1 MVYVPIFPPSYP
13 TSITQDNV
21 IFKGKWVLGNSS
33 LESDNYPSAIYGSAA
48 LNVSQNLVD
57 AFTDAEGYPVSES
70 SVYDSAKPFANRD
83 ARLDMYVGITSID
96 NIKITVSRG
105 EIKAWWYELKLSGQ
119 QTLLYGDGNV
129 EFNNTSLRFESEAL
143 IPPVNLT
150 LNKVNS
156 LDLEGNEL
164 YNIPNIPFNIKFEQ
178 DGKEIYNKDVT
189 TGKDGKIKIEN
200 VMPKN
205 KNDITV
211 TITEKKDIDGDGY
224 KVLSEPLVITLQCS
238 DDGTYWK
245 EIWENRVV
253 QLEKH
258 KSELS
263 LNKDIFYIL
272 NYYIGLIEICIYNY
286 NLLIRKYGQKNG
298 LSIQHNRIEFP
309 MYSFSYYNPVN
320 YLFDFEFR
328 DFAEYLKMRFFYS
341 DFSTDEAISVI
352 DNYNFDNFSINMFF
366 VRLIYPTYFLE
377 LYDMQNKNN
386 VYSDLFYDLLKKSS
400 QYENFI
406 LKLITA
412 MSSKYEIIIKY
423 PFIYQR

>member
-1 MVYVPIFPPSYP
+1 MKEFIEYNYDLRCDDLAILNNLLYFKHLDKFYIISNFNRDEVEFEKVLNYLISNNLKSLKVVMNKKGSYISEFNGKKYV
-13 TSITQDNV
+13 V
-21 IFKGKWVLGNSS
+21 M
-33 LESDNYPSAIYGSAA
+33 ESDCENEIIDFPICIGGLINENNYW
-48 LNVSQNLVD
+48 N
-57 AFTDAEGYPVSES
+57 
-70 SVYDSAKPFANRD
+70 
-83 ARLDMYVGITSID
+83 
-96 NIKITVSRG
+96 
-105 EIKAWWYELKLSGQ
+105 
-119 QTLLYGDGNV
+119 
-129 EFNNTSLRFESEAL
+129 
-143 IPPVNLT
+143 
-150 LNKVNS
+150 
-156 LDLEGNEL
+156 
-164 YNIPNIPFNIKFEQ
+164 
-178 DGKEIYNKDVT
+178 
-189 TGKDGKIKIEN
+189 
-200 VMPKN
+200 
-205 KNDITV
+205 
-211 TITEKKDIDGDGY
+211 
-224 KVLSEPLVITLQCS
+224 
-238 DDGTYWK
+238 

-272 NYYIGLIEICIYNY
+272 NYYIRLIEICIYNY
-286 NLLIRKYGQKNG
+286 NILIRKYGQKNG

-309 MYSFSYYNPVN
+309 IYSFSYYNPVN

-386 VYSDLFYDLLKKSS
+386 VYSDLFYDLLKNSS

>member
-1 MVYVPIFPPSYP
+1 MKEFIEYNYDLRCDDLAILNNLLY
-13 TSITQDNV
+13 
-21 IFKGKWVLGNSS
+21 FKHLDKFYIISN
-33 LESDNYPSAIYGSAA
+33 
-48 LNVSQNLVD
+48 
-57 AFTDAEGYPVSES
+57 F
-70 SVYDSAKPFANRD
+70 NRD
-83 ARLDMYVGITSID
+83 
-96 NIKITVSRG
+96 
-105 EIKAWWYELKLSGQ
+105 E
-119 QTLLYGDGNV
+119 V
-129 EFNNTSLRFESEAL
+129 EFE
-143 IPPVNLT
+143 
-150 LNKVNS
+150 
-156 LDLEGNEL
+156 
-164 YNIPNIPFNIKFEQ
+164 
-178 DGKEIYNKDVT
+178 
-189 TGKDGKIKIEN
+189 
-200 VMPKN
+200 
-205 KNDITV
+205 
-211 TITEKKDIDGDGY
+211 
-224 KVLSEPLVITLQCS
+224 KVLNYLISNNLKSLKVVMNKKGSYISEFNGKKYVVMESACENEIIDFPICIGGLINENN
-238 DDGTYWK
+238 YWN

>member
-1 MVYVPIFPPSYP
+1 MKEFIEYNYDLICDDLAILNNLLYFKHLDKFYIISNFNRDEVEFEKVLNYLISNNLKSLKVVMNKKGSYISEFNGKKYV
-13 TSITQDNV
+13 V
-21 IFKGKWVLGNSS
+21 M
-33 LESDNYPSAIYGSAA
+33 ESDCENEIIDFPICIGGLINENNYW
-48 LNVSQNLVD
+48 N
-57 AFTDAEGYPVSES
+57 
-70 SVYDSAKPFANRD
+70 
-83 ARLDMYVGITSID
+83 
-96 NIKITVSRG
+96 
-105 EIKAWWYELKLSGQ
+105 
-119 QTLLYGDGNV
+119 
-129 EFNNTSLRFESEAL
+129 
-143 IPPVNLT
+143 
-150 LNKVNS
+150 
-156 LDLEGNEL
+156 
-164 YNIPNIPFNIKFEQ
+164 
-178 DGKEIYNKDVT
+178 
-189 TGKDGKIKIEN
+189 
-200 VMPKN
+200 
-205 KNDITV
+205 
-211 TITEKKDIDGDGY
+211 
-224 KVLSEPLVITLQCS
+224 
-238 DDGTYWK
+238 

>member
-1 MVYVPIFPPSYP
+1 MKEFIEYNYDLRCDDLAILNNLLYFKHLDKFYIISNFNRDEVEFEKVLNYLISNNLKSLKVVMNKKGSYISEFNGEKYV
-13 TSITQDNV
+13 V
-21 IFKGKWVLGNSS
+21 M
-33 LESDNYPSAIYGSAA
+33 ESDYENEIIDFPICIGGLINENNYW
-48 LNVSQNLVD
+48 N
-57 AFTDAEGYPVSES
+57 
-70 SVYDSAKPFANRD
+70 
-83 ARLDMYVGITSID
+83 
-96 NIKITVSRG
+96 
-105 EIKAWWYELKLSGQ
+105 
-119 QTLLYGDGNV
+119 
-129 EFNNTSLRFESEAL
+129 
-143 IPPVNLT
+143 
-150 LNKVNS
+150 
-156 LDLEGNEL
+156 
-164 YNIPNIPFNIKFEQ
+164 
-178 DGKEIYNKDVT
+178 
-189 TGKDGKIKIEN
+189 
-200 VMPKN
+200 
-205 KNDITV
+205 
-211 TITEKKDIDGDGY
+211 
-224 KVLSEPLVITLQCS
+224 
-238 DDGTYWK
+238 

-309 MYSFSYYNPVN
+309 IYSFSYYNPVN

>member
-1 MVYVPIFPPSYP
+1 MKEFIEYNYDLRCDDLAILNNLLYFKHLDKFYIISNFNRDEVEFEKVLNYLISNNLKSLKVVMNKKGSYISEFNGKKYV
-13 TSITQDNV
+13 V
-21 IFKGKWVLGNSS
+21 M
-33 LESDNYPSAIYGSAA
+33 ESDCENEIIDFPICIGGLINENNYW
-48 LNVSQNLVD
+48 N
-57 AFTDAEGYPVSES
+57 
-70 SVYDSAKPFANRD
+70 
-83 ARLDMYVGITSID
+83 
-96 NIKITVSRG
+96 
-105 EIKAWWYELKLSGQ
+105 
-119 QTLLYGDGNV
+119 
-129 EFNNTSLRFESEAL
+129 
-143 IPPVNLT
+143 
-150 LNKVNS
+150 
-156 LDLEGNEL
+156 
-164 YNIPNIPFNIKFEQ
+164 
-178 DGKEIYNKDVT
+178 
-189 TGKDGKIKIEN
+189 
-200 VMPKN
+200 
-205 KNDITV
+205 
-211 TITEKKDIDGDGY
+211 
-224 KVLSEPLVITLQCS
+224 
-238 DDGTYWK
+238 

-286 NLLIRKYGQKNG
+286 NLLIRKDGQKNG

>member
-1 MVYVPIFPPSYP
+1 MKEFIEYNYDLRCDDLAILNNLLYFKHLDKFYIISNFNRDEVEFEKVLNYLISNNLKSLKVVMNKKGSYISEFNGKKYV
-13 TSITQDNV
+13 V
-21 IFKGKWVLGNSS
+21 M
-33 LESDNYPSAIYGSAA
+33 ESDCENEIIDFPICIGGLINENNYW
-48 LNVSQNLVD
+48 N
-57 AFTDAEGYPVSES
+57 
-70 SVYDSAKPFANRD
+70 
-83 ARLDMYVGITSID
+83 
-96 NIKITVSRG
+96 
-105 EIKAWWYELKLSGQ
+105 
-119 QTLLYGDGNV
+119 
-129 EFNNTSLRFESEAL
+129 
-143 IPPVNLT
+143 
-150 LNKVNS
+150 
-156 LDLEGNEL
+156 
-164 YNIPNIPFNIKFEQ
+164 
-178 DGKEIYNKDVT
+178 
-189 TGKDGKIKIEN
+189 
-200 VMPKN
+200 
-205 KNDITV
+205 
-211 TITEKKDIDGDGY
+211 
-224 KVLSEPLVITLQCS
+224 
-238 DDGTYWK
+238 

-286 NLLIRKYGQKNG
+286 NLLIRKYGKKNG

>member
-1 MVYVPIFPPSYP
+1 MKEFIEYNYDLRCDDLAILNNLLYFKHLDKFYIISNFNRDEVEFEKVLNYLISNNLKSLKVVMNKKGSYISEFNGKKYV
-13 TSITQDNV
+13 V
-21 IFKGKWVLGNSS
+21 M
-33 LESDNYPSAIYGSAA
+33 ESDCENEIIDFPTCIGGLINENNYW
-48 LNVSQNLVD
+48 N
-57 AFTDAEGYPVSES
+57 
-70 SVYDSAKPFANRD
+70 
-83 ARLDMYVGITSID
+83 
-96 NIKITVSRG
+96 
-105 EIKAWWYELKLSGQ
+105 
-119 QTLLYGDGNV
+119 
-129 EFNNTSLRFESEAL
+129 
-143 IPPVNLT
+143 
-150 LNKVNS
+150 
-156 LDLEGNEL
+156 
-164 YNIPNIPFNIKFEQ
+164 
-178 DGKEIYNKDVT
+178 
-189 TGKDGKIKIEN
+189 
-200 VMPKN
+200 
-205 KNDITV
+205 
-211 TITEKKDIDGDGY
+211 
-224 KVLSEPLVITLQCS
+224 
-238 DDGTYWK
+238 

-286 NLLIRKYGQKNG
+286 NLLIRKYGQKNS

-309 MYSFSYYNPVN
+309 IYSFSYYNPVN

>member
-1 MVYVPIFPPSYP
+1 MKEFIEYNYDLRFDDLAILNNLLYFKHLDKFYIISNFNRDEVEFEKVLNYLISNNLKSLKVVMNKKGSYISEFNGKKYV
-13 TSITQDNV
+13 
-21 IFKGKWVLGNSS
+21 LM
-33 LESDNYPSAIYGSAA
+33 ESDCENEIIDFPICIGGLINENNYW
-48 LNVSQNLVD
+48 N
-57 AFTDAEGYPVSES
+57 
-70 SVYDSAKPFANRD
+70 
-83 ARLDMYVGITSID
+83 
-96 NIKITVSRG
+96 
-105 EIKAWWYELKLSGQ
+105 
-119 QTLLYGDGNV
+119 
-129 EFNNTSLRFESEAL
+129 
-143 IPPVNLT
+143 
-150 LNKVNS
+150 
-156 LDLEGNEL
+156 
-164 YNIPNIPFNIKFEQ
+164 
-178 DGKEIYNKDVT
+178 
-189 TGKDGKIKIEN
+189 
-200 VMPKN
+200 
-205 KNDITV
+205 
-211 TITEKKDIDGDGY
+211 
-224 KVLSEPLVITLQCS
+224 
-238 DDGTYWK
+238 

-309 MYSFSYYNPVN
+309 IYSFSYYNPVN

>member
-1 MVYVPIFPPSYP
+1 MKEFIEYNYDLRCDDLAILNNLLYFKHLDKFYIISNFNRDEVEFEKVLNYLISNNLKSLKVVMNKKGSYISEFNGEKYV
-13 TSITQDNV
+13 V
-21 IFKGKWVLGNSS
+21 M
-33 LESDNYPSAIYGSAA
+33 ESDYENEIIDFPICIGGLINENNYW
-48 LNVSQNLVD
+48 N
-57 AFTDAEGYPVSES
+57 
-70 SVYDSAKPFANRD
+70 
-83 ARLDMYVGITSID
+83 
-96 NIKITVSRG
+96 
-105 EIKAWWYELKLSGQ
+105 
-119 QTLLYGDGNV
+119 
-129 EFNNTSLRFESEAL
+129 
-143 IPPVNLT
+143 
-150 LNKVNS
+150 
-156 LDLEGNEL
+156 
-164 YNIPNIPFNIKFEQ
+164 
-178 DGKEIYNKDVT
+178 
-189 TGKDGKIKIEN
+189 
-200 VMPKN
+200 
-205 KNDITV
+205 
-211 TITEKKDIDGDGY
+211 
-224 KVLSEPLVITLQCS
+224 
-238 DDGTYWK
+238 

>member
-1 MVYVPIFPPSYP
+1 MKEFIEYNYDLKCDDLAILNNLLYFKHLDKFYIISNFNRDEVEFEKVLNYLISNNLKSLKVVMNKKGSYISEFNGKKYV
-13 TSITQDNV
+13 V
-21 IFKGKWVLGNSS
+21 M
-33 LESDNYPSAIYGSAA
+33 ESDCENEIIDFPICIGGLINENNYW
-48 LNVSQNLVD
+48 N
-57 AFTDAEGYPVSES
+57 
-70 SVYDSAKPFANRD
+70 
-83 ARLDMYVGITSID
+83 
-96 NIKITVSRG
+96 
-105 EIKAWWYELKLSGQ
+105 
-119 QTLLYGDGNV
+119 
-129 EFNNTSLRFESEAL
+129 
-143 IPPVNLT
+143 
-150 LNKVNS
+150 
-156 LDLEGNEL
+156 
-164 YNIPNIPFNIKFEQ
+164 
-178 DGKEIYNKDVT
+178 
-189 TGKDGKIKIEN
+189 
-200 VMPKN
+200 
-205 KNDITV
+205 
-211 TITEKKDIDGDGY
+211 
-224 KVLSEPLVITLQCS
+224 
-238 DDGTYWK
+238 

-309 MYSFSYYNPVN
+309 IYSFSYYNPVN

-412 MSSKYEIIIKY
+412 MSSKYKIIIKY

>member
-1 MVYVPIFPPSYP
+1 MKEFIEYNYDLRFDDLAILNNLLYFKHLDKFYIISNFNRDEVEFEKVLNYLISNNLKSLKVVMNKKGSYISEFNGKKYV
-13 TSITQDNV
+13 V
-21 IFKGKWVLGNSS
+21 M
-33 LESDNYPSAIYGSAA
+33 ESDCENEIIDFPICIGGLINENNYW
-48 LNVSQNLVD
+48 N
-57 AFTDAEGYPVSES
+57 
-70 SVYDSAKPFANRD
+70 
-83 ARLDMYVGITSID
+83 
-96 NIKITVSRG
+96 
-105 EIKAWWYELKLSGQ
+105 
-119 QTLLYGDGNV
+119 
-129 EFNNTSLRFESEAL
+129 
-143 IPPVNLT
+143 
-150 LNKVNS
+150 
-156 LDLEGNEL
+156 
-164 YNIPNIPFNIKFEQ
+164 
-178 DGKEIYNKDVT
+178 
-189 TGKDGKIKIEN
+189 
-200 VMPKN
+200 
-205 KNDITV
+205 
-211 TITEKKDIDGDGY
+211 
-224 KVLSEPLVITLQCS
+224 
-238 DDGTYWK
+238 

-258 KSELS
+258 KRELS

-309 MYSFSYYNPVN
+309 IYSFSYYNPVN

>member
-1 MVYVPIFPPSYP
+1 MKEFIEYNYDLRCDDLAILNNLLYFKHLDKFYIISNFNRDEVEFEKVLNYLISNSLKSLKVVMNKKGSYISEFNGKKYV
-13 TSITQDNV
+13 V
-21 IFKGKWVLGNSS
+21 M
-33 LESDNYPSAIYGSAA
+33 ESDCENEIIDFPICIGGLINENNYW
-48 LNVSQNLVD
+48 N
-57 AFTDAEGYPVSES
+57 
-70 SVYDSAKPFANRD
+70 
-83 ARLDMYVGITSID
+83 
-96 NIKITVSRG
+96 
-105 EIKAWWYELKLSGQ
+105 
-119 QTLLYGDGNV
+119 
-129 EFNNTSLRFESEAL
+129 
-143 IPPVNLT
+143 
-150 LNKVNS
+150 
-156 LDLEGNEL
+156 
-164 YNIPNIPFNIKFEQ
+164 
-178 DGKEIYNKDVT
+178 
-189 TGKDGKIKIEN
+189 
-200 VMPKN
+200 
-205 KNDITV
+205 
-211 TITEKKDIDGDGY
+211 
-224 KVLSEPLVITLQCS
+224 
-238 DDGTYWK
+238 

-352 DNYNFDNFSINMFF
+352 DNYNFDNYSINMFF

-406 LKLITA
+406 LKLITV
-412 MSSKYEIIIKY
+412 MSNKYEIIIKY

>member
-1 MVYVPIFPPSYP
+1 MKEFIEYNYDLRCDDLAILNNLLYFKHLDKFYIILNFNRDEVEFEKVLNYLISNSLKSLKVVMNKKGSYISEFNGKKYV
-13 TSITQDNV
+13 V
-21 IFKGKWVLGNSS
+21 M
-33 LESDNYPSAIYGSAA
+33 ESDCENEIIDFPICIGGLINENNYW
-48 LNVSQNLVD
+48 N
-57 AFTDAEGYPVSES
+57 
-70 SVYDSAKPFANRD
+70 
-83 ARLDMYVGITSID
+83 
-96 NIKITVSRG
+96 
-105 EIKAWWYELKLSGQ
+105 
-119 QTLLYGDGNV
+119 
-129 EFNNTSLRFESEAL
+129 
-143 IPPVNLT
+143 
-150 LNKVNS
+150 
-156 LDLEGNEL
+156 
-164 YNIPNIPFNIKFEQ
+164 
-178 DGKEIYNKDVT
+178 
-189 TGKDGKIKIEN
+189 
-200 VMPKN
+200 
-205 KNDITV
+205 
-211 TITEKKDIDGDGY
+211 
-224 KVLSEPLVITLQCS
+224 
-238 DDGTYWK
+238 

>member
-1 MVYVPIFPPSYP
+1 MKEFIEYNYDLRCDDLAILNNLLYFKHLDKFYIISNFNRDEVEFEKVLNYLISNNLKSLKVVMNKKGSYISEFNGKKYV
-13 TSITQDNV
+13 V
-21 IFKGKWVLGNSS
+21 M
-33 LESDNYPSAIYGSAA
+33 ESDCENEIIDFPICIGGLINENNYW
-48 LNVSQNLVD
+48 N
-57 AFTDAEGYPVSES
+57 
-70 SVYDSAKPFANRD
+70 
-83 ARLDMYVGITSID
+83 
-96 NIKITVSRG
+96 
-105 EIKAWWYELKLSGQ
+105 
-119 QTLLYGDGNV
+119 
-129 EFNNTSLRFESEAL
+129 
-143 IPPVNLT
+143 
-150 LNKVNS
+150 
-156 LDLEGNEL
+156 
-164 YNIPNIPFNIKFEQ
+164 
-178 DGKEIYNKDVT
+178 
-189 TGKDGKIKIEN
+189 
-200 VMPKN
+200 
-205 KNDITV
+205 
-211 TITEKKDIDGDGY
+211 
-224 KVLSEPLVITLQCS
+224 
-238 DDGTYWK
+238 

-386 VYSDLFYDLLKKSS
+386 VYSDLFFDLLKKSS

>member
-1 MVYVPIFPPSYP
+1 MKEFIEYNYDLRCDDLAILNNLLYFKHLDKFYIISNFNRDEVEFAKVLNYLISNNLKSLKVVMNKKGSYISEFNGKKYV
-13 TSITQDNV
+13 V
-21 IFKGKWVLGNSS
+21 M
-33 LESDNYPSAIYGSAA
+33 ESDCENEIIDFPICIGGLINENNYW
-48 LNVSQNLVD
+48 N
-57 AFTDAEGYPVSES
+57 
-70 SVYDSAKPFANRD
+70 
-83 ARLDMYVGITSID
+83 
-96 NIKITVSRG
+96 
-105 EIKAWWYELKLSGQ
+105 
-119 QTLLYGDGNV
+119 
-129 EFNNTSLRFESEAL
+129 
-143 IPPVNLT
+143 
-150 LNKVNS
+150 
-156 LDLEGNEL
+156 
-164 YNIPNIPFNIKFEQ
+164 
-178 DGKEIYNKDVT
+178 
-189 TGKDGKIKIEN
+189 
-200 VMPKN
+200 
-205 KNDITV
+205 
-211 TITEKKDIDGDGY
+211 
-224 KVLSEPLVITLQCS
+224 
-238 DDGTYWK
+238 

>member
-1 MVYVPIFPPSYP
+1 MKEFIEYNYDLRCDDLAILNNLLYFKHLDKFYIISNFNRDEVEFEKVLNYLISNNLKSLKVVMNKKGSYISEFNGKKYV
-13 TSITQDNV
+13 V
-21 IFKGKWVLGNSS
+21 M
-33 LESDNYPSAIYGSAA
+33 ESDCENEIIDFPICIGGLINENNYW
-48 LNVSQNLVD
+48 N
-57 AFTDAEGYPVSES
+57 
-70 SVYDSAKPFANRD
+70 
-83 ARLDMYVGITSID
+83 
-96 NIKITVSRG
+96 
-105 EIKAWWYELKLSGQ
+105 
-119 QTLLYGDGNV
+119 
-129 EFNNTSLRFESEAL
+129 
-143 IPPVNLT
+143 
-150 LNKVNS
+150 
-156 LDLEGNEL
+156 
-164 YNIPNIPFNIKFEQ
+164 
-178 DGKEIYNKDVT
+178 
-189 TGKDGKIKIEN
+189 
-200 VMPKN
+200 
-205 KNDITV
+205 
-211 TITEKKDIDGDGY
+211 
-224 KVLSEPLVITLQCS
+224 
-238 DDGTYWK
+238 

-286 NLLIRKYGQKNG
+286 NLLIRKYGQKNV

-309 MYSFSYYNPVN
+309 IYSFSYYNPVN

-406 LKLITA
+406 LKLITV

>member
-1 MVYVPIFPPSYP
+1 MKEFIEYNYDLRCDDLAILNNLLYFKHLDKFYIISNFNRDEVEFEKVLNYLISNNLKSLKVVMNKKGSYISEFNGKKYV
-13 TSITQDNV
+13 V
-21 IFKGKWVLGNSS
+21 M
-33 LESDNYPSAIYGSAA
+33 ESDFENEIIDFPICIGGLINENNYW
-48 LNVSQNLVD
+48 N
-57 AFTDAEGYPVSES
+57 
-70 SVYDSAKPFANRD
+70 
-83 ARLDMYVGITSID
+83 
-96 NIKITVSRG
+96 
-105 EIKAWWYELKLSGQ
+105 
-119 QTLLYGDGNV
+119 
-129 EFNNTSLRFESEAL
+129 
-143 IPPVNLT
+143 
-150 LNKVNS
+150 
-156 LDLEGNEL
+156 
-164 YNIPNIPFNIKFEQ
+164 
-178 DGKEIYNKDVT
+178 
-189 TGKDGKIKIEN
+189 
-200 VMPKN
+200 
-205 KNDITV
+205 
-211 TITEKKDIDGDGY
+211 
-224 KVLSEPLVITLQCS
+224 
-238 DDGTYWK
+238 

>member
-1 MVYVPIFPPSYP
+1 MKEFIEYNYDLRCDDLTILNNLLYFKHLDKFYIISNFNRDEVEFEKVLNYLISNNLKSLKVVMNKKGSYISEFNGKKYV
-13 TSITQDNV
+13 V
-21 IFKGKWVLGNSS
+21 M
-33 LESDNYPSAIYGSAA
+33 ESDCENEIIDFPICIGGLINENNYW
-48 LNVSQNLVD
+48 N
-57 AFTDAEGYPVSES
+57 
-70 SVYDSAKPFANRD
+70 
-83 ARLDMYVGITSID
+83 
-96 NIKITVSRG
+96 
-105 EIKAWWYELKLSGQ
+105 
-119 QTLLYGDGNV
+119 
-129 EFNNTSLRFESEAL
+129 
-143 IPPVNLT
+143 
-150 LNKVNS
+150 
-156 LDLEGNEL
+156 
-164 YNIPNIPFNIKFEQ
+164 
-178 DGKEIYNKDVT
+178 
-189 TGKDGKIKIEN
+189 
-200 VMPKN
+200 
-205 KNDITV
+205 
-211 TITEKKDIDGDGY
+211 
-224 KVLSEPLVITLQCS
+224 
-238 DDGTYWK
+238 

-309 MYSFSYYNPVN
+309 IYSFSYYNPVN

>member
-1 MVYVPIFPPSYP
+1 MKEFIEYNYDLRCDDLAILNNLLYFKHLDKFYIISNFNRDEVEFEKVLNYLISNNLKSLKVVMNKKGSYISEFNGKKYV
-13 TSITQDNV
+13 V
-21 IFKGKWVLGNSS
+21 M
-33 LESDNYPSAIYGSAA
+33 ESDCENEIIDFPICIGGLINENNYW
-48 LNVSQNLVD
+48 N
-57 AFTDAEGYPVSES
+57 
-70 SVYDSAKPFANRD
+70 
-83 ARLDMYVGITSID
+83 
-96 NIKITVSRG
+96 
-105 EIKAWWYELKLSGQ
+105 
-119 QTLLYGDGNV
+119 
-129 EFNNTSLRFESEAL
+129 
-143 IPPVNLT
+143 
-150 LNKVNS
+150 
-156 LDLEGNEL
+156 
-164 YNIPNIPFNIKFEQ
+164 
-178 DGKEIYNKDVT
+178 
-189 TGKDGKIKIEN
+189 
-200 VMPKN
+200 
-205 KNDITV
+205 
-211 TITEKKDIDGDGY
+211 
-224 KVLSEPLVITLQCS
+224 
-238 DDGTYWK
+238 

-309 MYSFSYYNPVN
+309 IYSFSYYNPVN

-377 LYDMQNKNN
+377 LYDIQNKNN

>member
-1 MVYVPIFPPSYP
+1 MKEFIEYNYDLRCDDLAILNNLLYFKHLDKFYIISNFNRDEVEFEKVLNYLISNNLKFLKVVMNKKGSYISEFNGKKYV
-13 TSITQDNV
+13 V
-21 IFKGKWVLGNSS
+21 M
-33 LESDNYPSAIYGSAA
+33 ESDCENEIIDFPICIGGLINENNYW
-48 LNVSQNLVD
+48 N
-57 AFTDAEGYPVSES
+57 
-70 SVYDSAKPFANRD
+70 
-83 ARLDMYVGITSID
+83 
-96 NIKITVSRG
+96 
-105 EIKAWWYELKLSGQ
+105 
-119 QTLLYGDGNV
+119 
-129 EFNNTSLRFESEAL
+129 
-143 IPPVNLT
+143 
-150 LNKVNS
+150 
-156 LDLEGNEL
+156 
-164 YNIPNIPFNIKFEQ
+164 
-178 DGKEIYNKDVT
+178 
-189 TGKDGKIKIEN
+189 
-200 VMPKN
+200 
-205 KNDITV
+205 
-211 TITEKKDIDGDGY
+211 
-224 KVLSEPLVITLQCS
+224 
-238 DDGTYWK
+238 

-286 NLLIRKYGQKNG
+286 NLLIRKYGQKNS

-309 MYSFSYYNPVN
+309 IYSFSYYNPVN

>member
-1 MVYVPIFPPSYP
+1 MKEFIEYNYDLRCDDLAILNNLLYFKNLDKFYIISNFNRDEVEFEKVLNYLISNNLKSLKVVMNKNGSYISEFNGKKYV
-13 TSITQDNV
+13 V
-21 IFKGKWVLGNSS
+21 M
-33 LESDNYPSAIYGSAA
+33 ESDCENEIIDFPICIGGLINENNYW
-48 LNVSQNLVD
+48 N
-57 AFTDAEGYPVSES
+57 
-70 SVYDSAKPFANRD
+70 
-83 ARLDMYVGITSID
+83 
-96 NIKITVSRG
+96 
-105 EIKAWWYELKLSGQ
+105 
-119 QTLLYGDGNV
+119 
-129 EFNNTSLRFESEAL
+129 
-143 IPPVNLT
+143 
-150 LNKVNS
+150 
-156 LDLEGNEL
+156 
-164 YNIPNIPFNIKFEQ
+164 
-178 DGKEIYNKDVT
+178 
-189 TGKDGKIKIEN
+189 
-200 VMPKN
+200 
-205 KNDITV
+205 
-211 TITEKKDIDGDGY
+211 
-224 KVLSEPLVITLQCS
+224 
-238 DDGTYWK
+238 

-309 MYSFSYYNPVN
+309 IYSFSYYNPVN

-406 LKLITA
+406 IKLITA

>member
-1 MVYVPIFPPSYP
+1 MKEFIEYNYDLRCDDLAILNNLLYFKHLDKFYIISNFNRDEVEFEKVLNYLISNNLKSLKVVMNKNGSYISEFNGKKYV
-13 TSITQDNV
+13 V
-21 IFKGKWVLGNSS
+21 M
-33 LESDNYPSAIYGSAA
+33 ESDCENEIIDFPICIGGLINENNYW
-48 LNVSQNLVD
+48 N
-57 AFTDAEGYPVSES
+57 
-70 SVYDSAKPFANRD
+70 
-83 ARLDMYVGITSID
+83 
-96 NIKITVSRG
+96 
-105 EIKAWWYELKLSGQ
+105 
-119 QTLLYGDGNV
+119 
-129 EFNNTSLRFESEAL
+129 
-143 IPPVNLT
+143 
-150 LNKVNS
+150 
-156 LDLEGNEL
+156 
-164 YNIPNIPFNIKFEQ
+164 
-178 DGKEIYNKDVT
+178 
-189 TGKDGKIKIEN
+189 
-200 VMPKN
+200 
-205 KNDITV
+205 
-211 TITEKKDIDGDGY
+211 
-224 KVLSEPLVITLQCS
+224 
-238 DDGTYWK
+238 

-309 MYSFSYYNPVN
+309 IYSFSYYNPVN

-352 DNYNFDNFSINMFF
+352 DNYNFDNFSINMLF

>member
-1 MVYVPIFPPSYP
+1 MKEFIEYNYDLRCDDLAILNNLLYFKHLDKFYIISNFNRDEVEFEKVLNYLISNNLKSLKVVMNKKGSYISEFNGKKYV
-13 TSITQDNV
+13 V
-21 IFKGKWVLGNSS
+21 M
-33 LESDNYPSAIYGSAA
+33 ESDCENEIIDFPICIGGLINENNYW
-48 LNVSQNLVD
+48 N
-57 AFTDAEGYPVSES
+57 
-70 SVYDSAKPFANRD
+70 
-83 ARLDMYVGITSID
+83 
-96 NIKITVSRG
+96 
-105 EIKAWWYELKLSGQ
+105 
-119 QTLLYGDGNV
+119 
-129 EFNNTSLRFESEAL
+129 
-143 IPPVNLT
+143 
-150 LNKVNS
+150 
-156 LDLEGNEL
+156 
-164 YNIPNIPFNIKFEQ
+164 
-178 DGKEIYNKDVT
+178 
-189 TGKDGKIKIEN
+189 
-200 VMPKN
+200 
-205 KNDITV
+205 
-211 TITEKKDIDGDGY
+211 
-224 KVLSEPLVITLQCS
+224 
-238 DDGTYWK
+238 

-286 NLLIRKYGQKNG
+286 NLLIRKCGQKNG

>member
-1 MVYVPIFPPSYP
+1 MKEFIEYNYDLRCDDLAILNNLLYFKHLDKFYIISNFNRDEVEFEKVLNYLISNNLKSLKVVMNKKGSYISEFNGKKYV
-13 TSITQDNV
+13 V
-21 IFKGKWVLGNSS
+21 M
-33 LESDNYPSAIYGSAA
+33 ESDCENEIIDFPICIGGLINENNYW
-48 LNVSQNLVD
+48 N
-57 AFTDAEGYPVSES
+57 
-70 SVYDSAKPFANRD
+70 
-83 ARLDMYVGITSID
+83 
-96 NIKITVSRG
+96 
-105 EIKAWWYELKLSGQ
+105 
-119 QTLLYGDGNV
+119 
-129 EFNNTSLRFESEAL
+129 
-143 IPPVNLT
+143 
-150 LNKVNS
+150 
-156 LDLEGNEL
+156 
-164 YNIPNIPFNIKFEQ
+164 
-178 DGKEIYNKDVT
+178 
-189 TGKDGKIKIEN
+189 
-200 VMPKN
+200 
-205 KNDITV
+205 
-211 TITEKKDIDGDGY
+211 
-224 KVLSEPLVITLQCS
+224 
-238 DDGTYWK
+238 

-309 MYSFSYYNPVN
+309 IYSFSYYNPVN

-406 LKLITA
+406 LKLITT

>member
-1 MVYVPIFPPSYP
+1 MKEFIEYNYDLRCDDLTILNNLLYFKYLDKFYIISNFNRDEVEFEKVLNYLISNNLKFLKVVMNKKGSYISEFNGKKYV
-13 TSITQDNV
+13 V
-21 IFKGKWVLGNSS
+21 M
-33 LESDNYPSAIYGSAA
+33 ESDCENEIIDFPICIGGLINENNYW
-48 LNVSQNLVD
+48 NV
-57 AFTDAEGYPVSES
+57 
-70 SVYDSAKPFANRD
+70 
-83 ARLDMYVGITSID
+83 
-96 NIKITVSRG
+96 
-105 EIKAWWYELKLSGQ
+105 
-119 QTLLYGDGNV
+119 
-129 EFNNTSLRFESEAL
+129 
-143 IPPVNLT
+143 
-150 LNKVNS
+150 
-156 LDLEGNEL
+156 
-164 YNIPNIPFNIKFEQ
+164 
-178 DGKEIYNKDVT
+178 
-189 TGKDGKIKIEN
+189 
-200 VMPKN
+200 
-205 KNDITV
+205 
-211 TITEKKDIDGDGY
+211 
-224 KVLSEPLVITLQCS
+224 
-238 DDGTYWK
+238 
-245 EIWENRVV
+245 IWENRVV

-406 LKLITA
+406 LKLIAA

>member
-1 MVYVPIFPPSYP
+1 MKEFIEYNYDLRCDDLAILNNLLYFKHLDKFYIISNFNRDEVEFEKVLNYLISNSLKSLKVVMNKKGSYISEFNGKKYV
-13 TSITQDNV
+13 V
-21 IFKGKWVLGNSS
+21 M
-33 LESDNYPSAIYGSAA
+33 ESDCENEIIDFPICIGGLINENNY
-48 LNVSQNLVD
+48 
-57 AFTDAEGYPVSES
+57 
-70 SVYDSAKPFANRD
+70 
-83 ARLDMYVGITSID
+83 
-96 NIKITVSRG
+96 
-105 EIKAWWYELKLSGQ
+105 WY
-119 QTLLYGDGNV
+119 
-129 EFNNTSLRFESEAL
+129 
-143 IPPVNLT
+143 
-150 LNKVNS
+150 
-156 LDLEGNEL
+156 
-164 YNIPNIPFNIKFEQ
+164 
-178 DGKEIYNKDVT
+178 
-189 TGKDGKIKIEN
+189 
-200 VMPKN
+200 
-205 KNDITV
+205 
-211 TITEKKDIDGDGY
+211 
-224 KVLSEPLVITLQCS
+224 
-238 DDGTYWK
+238 

>member
-1 MVYVPIFPPSYP
+1 MKEFIEYNYDLRCDNLAILNNLLYFKHLDKFYIISNFNRDEVEFEKVLNYLISNNLKSLKVVMNKKGSYISEFNGKKYV
-13 TSITQDNV
+13 V
-21 IFKGKWVLGNSS
+21 M
-33 LESDNYPSAIYGSAA
+33 ESDCENEIIDFPICIGGLINENNYW
-48 LNVSQNLVD
+48 N
-57 AFTDAEGYPVSES
+57 
-70 SVYDSAKPFANRD
+70 
-83 ARLDMYVGITSID
+83 
-96 NIKITVSRG
+96 
-105 EIKAWWYELKLSGQ
+105 
-119 QTLLYGDGNV
+119 
-129 EFNNTSLRFESEAL
+129 
-143 IPPVNLT
+143 
-150 LNKVNS
+150 
-156 LDLEGNEL
+156 
-164 YNIPNIPFNIKFEQ
+164 
-178 DGKEIYNKDVT
+178 
-189 TGKDGKIKIEN
+189 
-200 VMPKN
+200 
-205 KNDITV
+205 
-211 TITEKKDIDGDGY
+211 
-224 KVLSEPLVITLQCS
+224 
-238 DDGTYWK
+238 

-406 LKLITA
+406 LKLITV
-412 MSSKYEIIIKY
+412 MSNKYEIIIKY

>member
-1 MVYVPIFPPSYP
+1 MKEFIEYNYDLRCDDLAVLNNLLYFKHLDKFYIISNFNRDEVEFEKVLNYLISNNLKSLKVVMNKKGSYISEFNGKKYV
-13 TSITQDNV
+13 V
-21 IFKGKWVLGNSS
+21 M
-33 LESDNYPSAIYGSAA
+33 ESDCENEIIDFPICIGGLINENNYW
-48 LNVSQNLVD
+48 N
-57 AFTDAEGYPVSES
+57 
-70 SVYDSAKPFANRD
+70 
-83 ARLDMYVGITSID
+83 
-96 NIKITVSRG
+96 
-105 EIKAWWYELKLSGQ
+105 
-119 QTLLYGDGNV
+119 
-129 EFNNTSLRFESEAL
+129 
-143 IPPVNLT
+143 
-150 LNKVNS
+150 
-156 LDLEGNEL
+156 
-164 YNIPNIPFNIKFEQ
+164 
-178 DGKEIYNKDVT
+178 
-189 TGKDGKIKIEN
+189 
-200 VMPKN
+200 
-205 KNDITV
+205 
-211 TITEKKDIDGDGY
+211 
-224 KVLSEPLVITLQCS
+224 
-238 DDGTYWK
+238 

-309 MYSFSYYNPVN
+309 IYSFSYYNPVN

-328 DFAEYLKMRFFYS
+328 VFAEYLKMRFFYS

>member
-1 MVYVPIFPPSYP
+1 MKEFIEYNYDLRCDDLAILNNLLYFKHLDKFYIISNFNRDEVEFEKVLNYLISNNLKSLKVVMNKKGSYISEFNGKKYV
-13 TSITQDNV
+13 V
-21 IFKGKWVLGNSS
+21 M
-33 LESDNYPSAIYGSAA
+33 ESDCENEIIDFPICIGGLINENNYW
-48 LNVSQNLVD
+48 N
-57 AFTDAEGYPVSES
+57 
-70 SVYDSAKPFANRD
+70 
-83 ARLDMYVGITSID
+83 
-96 NIKITVSRG
+96 
-105 EIKAWWYELKLSGQ
+105 
-119 QTLLYGDGNV
+119 
-129 EFNNTSLRFESEAL
+129 
-143 IPPVNLT
+143 
-150 LNKVNS
+150 
-156 LDLEGNEL
+156 
-164 YNIPNIPFNIKFEQ
+164 
-178 DGKEIYNKDVT
+178 
-189 TGKDGKIKIEN
+189 
-200 VMPKN
+200 
-205 KNDITV
+205 
-211 TITEKKDIDGDGY
+211 
-224 KVLSEPLVITLQCS
+224 
-238 DDGTYWK
+238 

-309 MYSFSYYNPVN
+309 MYSFSYYNPAN

>member
-1 MVYVPIFPPSYP
+1 MKEFIEYNYDLRCDDLAILNNLLYFKHLDKFYIISNFNRDEVEFEKVLNYLISNNLKSLKVVMNKKGSYISEFNGKKYV
-13 TSITQDNV
+13 V
-21 IFKGKWVLGNSS
+21 M
-33 LESDNYPSAIYGSAA
+33 ESDCENEIIDFPICIGGLINENNYW
-48 LNVSQNLVD
+48 N
-57 AFTDAEGYPVSES
+57 
-70 SVYDSAKPFANRD
+70 
-83 ARLDMYVGITSID
+83 
-96 NIKITVSRG
+96 
-105 EIKAWWYELKLSGQ
+105 
-119 QTLLYGDGNV
+119 
-129 EFNNTSLRFESEAL
+129 
-143 IPPVNLT
+143 
-150 LNKVNS
+150 
-156 LDLEGNEL
+156 
-164 YNIPNIPFNIKFEQ
+164 
-178 DGKEIYNKDVT
+178 
-189 TGKDGKIKIEN
+189 
-200 VMPKN
+200 
-205 KNDITV
+205 
-211 TITEKKDIDGDGY
+211 
-224 KVLSEPLVITLQCS
+224 
-238 DDGTYWK
+238 

-286 NLLIRKYGQKNG
+286 NLLIRKYGQKNS

-309 MYSFSYYNPVN
+309 IYSFSYYNPVN

-412 MSSKYEIIIKY
+412 MSSKYKIIIKY

>member
-1 MVYVPIFPPSYP
+1 MKEFIEYNYDLRCDDLAILNNLLYFKHLDKFYIISNFNRDEVEFEKVLNYLISNNLKSLKVVMNKKGSYISEFNGKKYV
-13 TSITQDNV
+13 V
-21 IFKGKWVLGNSS
+21 M
-33 LESDNYPSAIYGSAA
+33 ESDCENEIIDFPICIGGLINENNYW
-48 LNVSQNLVD
+48 N
-57 AFTDAEGYPVSES
+57 
-70 SVYDSAKPFANRD
+70 
-83 ARLDMYVGITSID
+83 
-96 NIKITVSRG
+96 
-105 EIKAWWYELKLSGQ
+105 
-119 QTLLYGDGNV
+119 
-129 EFNNTSLRFESEAL
+129 
-143 IPPVNLT
+143 
-150 LNKVNS
+150 
-156 LDLEGNEL
+156 
-164 YNIPNIPFNIKFEQ
+164 
-178 DGKEIYNKDVT
+178 
-189 TGKDGKIKIEN
+189 
-200 VMPKN
+200 
-205 KNDITV
+205 
-211 TITEKKDIDGDGY
+211 
-224 KVLSEPLVITLQCS
+224 
-238 DDGTYWK
+238 

-298 LSIQHNRIEFP
+298 LSLQHNRIEFP

-386 VYSDLFYDLLKKSS
+386 VYFDLFYDLLKKSS

>member
-1 MVYVPIFPPSYP
+1 MKEFIEYNYDLRCDDLAILNNLLYFKHLDKFYIISNFNRDEVEFEKVLNYLISNNLKSLKVVMNKKGSYISEFNGKKYV
-13 TSITQDNV
+13 V
-21 IFKGKWVLGNSS
+21 M
-33 LESDNYPSAIYGSAA
+33 ESDCENEIIDFPICIGGLINENNYW
-48 LNVSQNLVD
+48 N
-57 AFTDAEGYPVSES
+57 
-70 SVYDSAKPFANRD
+70 
-83 ARLDMYVGITSID
+83 
-96 NIKITVSRG
+96 
-105 EIKAWWYELKLSGQ
+105 
-119 QTLLYGDGNV
+119 
-129 EFNNTSLRFESEAL
+129 
-143 IPPVNLT
+143 
-150 LNKVNS
+150 
-156 LDLEGNEL
+156 
-164 YNIPNIPFNIKFEQ
+164 
-178 DGKEIYNKDVT
+178 
-189 TGKDGKIKIEN
+189 
-200 VMPKN
+200 
-205 KNDITV
+205 
-211 TITEKKDIDGDGY
+211 
-224 KVLSEPLVITLQCS
+224 
-238 DDGTYWK
+238 

-263 LNKDIFYIL
+263 LNKDILYIL

>member
-1 MVYVPIFPPSYP
+1 MKEFIEYNYDLRCDDLAILNNLLYFKHLDKFYIISNFNRDEVEFEKVLNYLISNNLKSLKVVMNKKGSYISEFNGKKYV
-13 TSITQDNV
+13 V
-21 IFKGKWVLGNSS
+21 M
-33 LESDNYPSAIYGSAA
+33 ESDCENEIIDFPICIGGLINENNYW
-48 LNVSQNLVD
+48 N
-57 AFTDAEGYPVSES
+57 
-70 SVYDSAKPFANRD
+70 
-83 ARLDMYVGITSID
+83 
-96 NIKITVSRG
+96 
-105 EIKAWWYELKLSGQ
+105 
-119 QTLLYGDGNV
+119 
-129 EFNNTSLRFESEAL
+129 
-143 IPPVNLT
+143 
-150 LNKVNS
+150 
-156 LDLEGNEL
+156 
-164 YNIPNIPFNIKFEQ
+164 
-178 DGKEIYNKDVT
+178 
-189 TGKDGKIKIEN
+189 
-200 VMPKN
+200 
-205 KNDITV
+205 
-211 TITEKKDIDGDGY
+211 
-224 KVLSEPLVITLQCS
+224 
-238 DDGTYWK
+238 

-423 PFIYQR
+423 PLIYQR

>member
-1 MVYVPIFPPSYP
+1 MKEFIEYNYDLRCDDLAILNNLLYFKHLDKFYIISNFNRDEVEFEKVLNYLISNNLKSLKVVMNKKGSYISEFNGKKYV
-13 TSITQDNV
+13 V
-21 IFKGKWVLGNSS
+21 M
-33 LESDNYPSAIYGSAA
+33 ESDCENEIIDFPICIGGLINENNYW
-48 LNVSQNLVD
+48 N
-57 AFTDAEGYPVSES
+57 
-70 SVYDSAKPFANRD
+70 
-83 ARLDMYVGITSID
+83 
-96 NIKITVSRG
+96 
-105 EIKAWWYELKLSGQ
+105 
-119 QTLLYGDGNV
+119 
-129 EFNNTSLRFESEAL
+129 
-143 IPPVNLT
+143 
-150 LNKVNS
+150 
-156 LDLEGNEL
+156 
-164 YNIPNIPFNIKFEQ
+164 
-178 DGKEIYNKDVT
+178 
-189 TGKDGKIKIEN
+189 
-200 VMPKN
+200 
-205 KNDITV
+205 
-211 TITEKKDIDGDGY
+211 
-224 KVLSEPLVITLQCS
+224 
-238 DDGTYWK
+238 

-309 MYSFSYYNPVN
+309 IYSCSYYNPVN

>member
-1 MVYVPIFPPSYP
+1 MKEFIEYNYDLRCDDLAILNNLLYFKHLDNFYIISNFNRDEVEFEKVLNYLISNNLKSLKVVMNKKGSYISEFNGKKYV
-13 TSITQDNV
+13 V
-21 IFKGKWVLGNSS
+21 M
-33 LESDNYPSAIYGSAA
+33 ESDCENEIIDFPICIGGLINENNYW
-48 LNVSQNLVD
+48 N
-57 AFTDAEGYPVSES
+57 
-70 SVYDSAKPFANRD
+70 
-83 ARLDMYVGITSID
+83 
-96 NIKITVSRG
+96 
-105 EIKAWWYELKLSGQ
+105 
-119 QTLLYGDGNV
+119 
-129 EFNNTSLRFESEAL
+129 
-143 IPPVNLT
+143 
-150 LNKVNS
+150 
-156 LDLEGNEL
+156 
-164 YNIPNIPFNIKFEQ
+164 
-178 DGKEIYNKDVT
+178 
-189 TGKDGKIKIEN
+189 
-200 VMPKN
+200 
-205 KNDITV
+205 
-211 TITEKKDIDGDGY
+211 
-224 KVLSEPLVITLQCS
+224 
-238 DDGTYWK
+238 

>member
-1 MVYVPIFPPSYP
+1 MKEFIEYNYDLRCDDLAILNNLLYFKHLDKFYIISNFNRDEVEFEKVLNYLISNSLKSLKVVMNKKGSYISEFNGKKYV
-13 TSITQDNV
+13 V
-21 IFKGKWVLGNSS
+21 M
-33 LESDNYPSAIYGSAA
+33 ESDCENEIIDFPICIGGLINENNYW
-48 LNVSQNLVD
+48 N
-57 AFTDAEGYPVSES
+57 
-70 SVYDSAKPFANRD
+70 
-83 ARLDMYVGITSID
+83 
-96 NIKITVSRG
+96 
-105 EIKAWWYELKLSGQ
+105 
-119 QTLLYGDGNV
+119 
-129 EFNNTSLRFESEAL
+129 
-143 IPPVNLT
+143 
-150 LNKVNS
+150 
-156 LDLEGNEL
+156 
-164 YNIPNIPFNIKFEQ
+164 
-178 DGKEIYNKDVT
+178 
-189 TGKDGKIKIEN
+189 
-200 VMPKN
+200 
-205 KNDITV
+205 
-211 TITEKKDIDGDGY
+211 
-224 KVLSEPLVITLQCS
+224 
-238 DDGTYWK
+238 

-341 DFSTDEAISVI
+341 YFSTDEAISVI

>member
-1 MVYVPIFPPSYP
+1 MKEFIEYNYDLRCDDLAILNNLLYFKHLDKFYIISNFNRDEVEFEKVLNYLISNNLKSLKVVMNKKGSYISEFNGKKYV
-13 TSITQDNV
+13 V
-21 IFKGKWVLGNSS
+21 M
-33 LESDNYPSAIYGSAA
+33 ESDCENEIIDFPICIGGLINENNYW
-48 LNVSQNLVD
+48 N
-57 AFTDAEGYPVSES
+57 
-70 SVYDSAKPFANRD
+70 
-83 ARLDMYVGITSID
+83 
-96 NIKITVSRG
+96 
-105 EIKAWWYELKLSGQ
+105 
-119 QTLLYGDGNV
+119 
-129 EFNNTSLRFESEAL
+129 
-143 IPPVNLT
+143 
-150 LNKVNS
+150 
-156 LDLEGNEL
+156 
-164 YNIPNIPFNIKFEQ
+164 
-178 DGKEIYNKDVT
+178 
-189 TGKDGKIKIEN
+189 
-200 VMPKN
+200 
-205 KNDITV
+205 
-211 TITEKKDIDGDGY
+211 
-224 KVLSEPLVITLQCS
+224 
-238 DDGTYWK
+238 

-412 MSSKYEIIIKY
+412 MSIKYEIIIKY

>member
-1 MVYVPIFPPSYP
+1 MKEFIEYNYDLRCDDLAILNNLLYFKHLDKFYIISNFNRDEVEFEKVLNYLISNNLKFLKVVMNKKGSYISEFNGKKYV
-13 TSITQDNV
+13 V
-21 IFKGKWVLGNSS
+21 M
-33 LESDNYPSAIYGSAA
+33 ESDCENEIIDFPICIGGLINENNYW
-48 LNVSQNLVD
+48 N
-57 AFTDAEGYPVSES
+57 
-70 SVYDSAKPFANRD
+70 
-83 ARLDMYVGITSID
+83 
-96 NIKITVSRG
+96 
-105 EIKAWWYELKLSGQ
+105 
-119 QTLLYGDGNV
+119 
-129 EFNNTSLRFESEAL
+129 
-143 IPPVNLT
+143 
-150 LNKVNS
+150 
-156 LDLEGNEL
+156 
-164 YNIPNIPFNIKFEQ
+164 
-178 DGKEIYNKDVT
+178 
-189 TGKDGKIKIEN
+189 
-200 VMPKN
+200 
-205 KNDITV
+205 
-211 TITEKKDIDGDGY
+211 
-224 KVLSEPLVITLQCS
+224 
-238 DDGTYWK
+238 

-309 MYSFSYYNPVN
+309 IYSFSYYNPVN

-400 QYENFI
+400 KYENFI